1 MNENSEDEIIIFQ
14 ENVKKI
20 FAELKFLER
29 YDDVIEKSIRLDD
42 NAGYLVCVS
51 ELHYNDNFTISLLS
65 KWREAATTFH
75 NRFEVTHEGTRQ
87 WLRDLVLDM
96 PDKILFLIFDTYGQP
111 IGHLGFANVFNS
123 NGIFELDNVVRGNN
137 ERATGIMTKATITLL
152 QWARDN
158 ISPNGFFLRTLD
170 DNKHALKFYS
180 KLGFTKTN
188 KQPLRKI
195 CHEVGFSYVPI
206 EVGDD
211 ESPDKYFIG
220 MALNATL

>member
-96 PDKILFLIFDTYGQP
+96 PDKILFLIFD
-111 IGHLGFANVFNS
+111 L
-123 NGIFELDNVVRGNN
+123 
-137 ERATGIMTKATITLL
+137 
-152 QWARDN
+152 
-158 ISPNGFFLRTLD
+158 
-170 DNKHALKFYS
+170 
-180 KLGFTKTN
+180 
-188 KQPLRKI
+188 
-195 CHEVGFSYVPI
+195 
-206 EVGDD
+206 
-211 ESPDKYFIG
+211 
-220 MALNATL
+220 